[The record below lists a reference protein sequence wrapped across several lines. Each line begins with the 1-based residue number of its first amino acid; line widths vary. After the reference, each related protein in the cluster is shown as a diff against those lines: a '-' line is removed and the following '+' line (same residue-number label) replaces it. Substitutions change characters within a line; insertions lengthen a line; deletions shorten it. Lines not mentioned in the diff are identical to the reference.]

1 MSTAFETLTEREHER
16 DFFSDDSYP
25 EDAPDTTP
33 NYNPGEILNEAD
45 WQRRSISDLCRLIGT
60 NYLDTDP
67 SYQRDVV
74 WTNERMSKLIQ
85 SVLAN
90 FYIPPV
96 IFNVIKFTENG
107 EERYRRVCIDGKQR
121 LTSIKRF
128 VDGEIPVFDNKGQK
142 WFYLDNGSAK
152 TQKKV
157 LPSGIKTR
165 FLQTDILCV
174 EYDSLG
180 PEQEEDLFSRVQLG
194 VPLTPAEK
202 LKASTGEWQDFASE
216 IEDTY
221 EDLMTCAD
229 HKRARS
235 FQLILQIFK
244 QMTYYEEGKPTTF
257 NSGPGALRT
266 FCGNT
271 SLLTSEFRAEVK
283 RVFDTYAEV
292 YAQYPKTFDNHNYK
306 VAAKYSPIE
315 FVAMALLIYIHP
327 ERQSIRLLQGDI
339 LELRSFVRES
349 RQDLRSNSATW
360 VVFMDWIS
368 NIGRY
373 RGGIDTVRVGRPVT
387 SSVAGPV
394 TTSTGNRAA
403 GRVSRRLIEPVAEPI
418 SAPVAD
424 MSNTIVVQPRNA
436 TNPTISMRSLPVVP
450 HIGNLGP
457 GEASSSSSG
466 AKGLPPRPLRSQM
479 PFPPAT
485 SSADRRQGRAEA
497 GVSGPRKRIRGE
509 DDGSGARRIKVEK
522 FKEPERVGP
531 FTNS

>member
-1 MSTAFETLTEREHER
+1 MSTTFETVTEREHER
-16 DFFSDDSYP
+16 DFFSDDSFP
-25 EDAPDTTP
+25 EDTPDTAS

-60 NYLDTDP
+60 EYLDINP
-67 SYQRDVV
+67 SYQREIV
-74 WTNERMSKLIQ
+74 WAAERMSKLIQ

-96 IFNVIKFTENG
+96 IFNVVKFTQDG
-107 EERYRRVCIDGKQR
+107 KERYRRVCIDGKQR

-128 VDGEIPVFDNKGQK
+128 VDGDIPVFDNKGQK
-142 WFYLDNGSAK
+142 WFYVDNSGKA
-152 TQKKV
+152 TKKV
-157 LPSGIKTR
+157 LPSGVKAR

-180 PEQEEDLFSRVQLG
+180 TEQEEDLFSRVQLG

-202 LKASTGEWQDFASE
+202 LKASTGEWQEFASDVE
-216 IEDTY
+216 ITY
-221 EDLMTCAD
+221 ANLMTCAD
-229 HKRARS
+229 NKRARS

-244 QMTYYEEGKPTTF
+244 QMTYYEEGKPATF
-257 NSGPGALRT
+257 NSGPSALRK
-266 FCGNT
+266 FCENT
-271 SLLTSEFRAEVK
+271 SLLTSEFRSDVK

-292 YAQYPKTFDNHNYK
+292 YEQYPETFENHQYK

-360 VVFMDWIS
+360 IVFMDWIN

-373 RGGIDTVRVGRPVT
+373 RGGLDTVRVGRAVAG
-387 SSVAGPV
+387 SVAGPV
-394 TTSTGNRAA
+394 TTPAGNRSA
-403 GRVSRRLIEPVAEPI
+403 GRVSRRLMEPAAEPV

-436 TNPTISMRSLPVVP
+436 ANPTTSMRSLPVVP
-450 HIGNLGP
+450 HMGNLGP

-466 AKGLPPRPLRSQM
+466 AKGLPPRPLRSQVT
-479 PFPPAT
+479 FPPAT
-485 SSADRRQGRAEA
+485 SPADRRQSRAEA
-497 GVSGPRKRIRGE
+497 DATRQRKRIRGE
-509 DDGSGARRIKVEK
+509 DDGSSGRRIKVEK